1 MREVKSVDCIILTA
15 SSGGHLEE
23 IANLDPLETFF
34 EVILLTEKTSCDISS
49 WYDKVYYVPQVNRKE
64 LKCVLKL
71 ISNAFTSWKV
81 LRCHK
86 PAAVISTGAL
96 ATIPVCLFA
105 KLKGIKVIYIE
116 SFARMDSPSRTG
128 RLMYKIADK
137 TIVQWAAV
145 QKFYPNAIY
154 GGSIF

>member
-1 MREVKSVDCIILTA
+1 MECVLLAA

-23 IANLDPLETFF
+23 IANLDSLGAVY
-34 EVILLTEKTSCDISS
+34 EVILLTEKTDCNISS

-64 LKCVLKL
+64 LKCLLKL
-71 ISNAFTSWKV
+71 IANAFISLRV
-81 LRCHK
+81 LIRHK
-86 PAAVISTGAL
+86 PIAVVSAGAL
-96 ATIPVCLFA
+96 ATIPACLLA
-105 KLKGIKVIYIE
+105 KIKGVKVIYIE

-128 RLMYKIADK
+128 KLMYKIADK
-137 TIVQWAAV
+137 TIVQWEAV

>member
-1 MREVKSVDCIILTA
+1 MRFVDCILLTA

-23 IANLDPLETFF
+23 IANLDPLGELY
-34 EVILLTEKTSCDISS
+34 EVVLLTEKTDCDISS

-64 LKCVLKL
+64 LACIPKL
-71 ISNAFTSWKV
+71 VSNAAASWRT
-81 LRCHK
+81 LRRHK
-86 PAAVISTGAL
+86 PSAVISTGAL
-96 ATIPVCLFA
+96 ATIPVCILA
-105 KLKGIKVIYIE
+105 KLRGIKVIYIE

-137 TIVQWAAV
+137 TIVQWPAV
-145 QKFYPNAIY
+145 QKYYPNAIY

>member
-1 MREVKSVDCIILTA
+1 MRVVDCILLTA

-23 IANLDPLETFF
+23 IGNLDLLGELY
-34 EVILLTEKTSCDISS
+34 EVILLTEKTNCAISS

-64 LKCVLKL
+64 LKCILKL
-71 ISNAFTSWKV
+71 ISNAFTSLHV
-81 LRCHK
+81 LCRHK
-86 PAAVISTGAL
+86 PTAVISTGAL
-96 ATIPVCLFA
+96 ATIPVCLLA
-105 KLKGIKVIYIE
+105 KLKKIKVIYIE

-128 RLMYKIADK
+128 RLIYKIADK
-137 TIVQWAAV
+137 TIVQWEAV

>member
-1 MREVKSVDCIILTA
+1 MKFVDCILLTA

-23 IANLDPLETFF
+23 ISNLDSLGEFY
-34 EVILLTEKTSCDISS
+34 EVILITEKTDCDISS

-64 LKCVLKL
+64 LKCILKL
-71 ISNAFTSWKV
+71 ISNALTSLRV
-81 LRCHK
+81 LRYHK

-96 ATIPVCLFA
+96 ATIPVCLLA
-105 KLKGIKVIYIE
+105 KIKKIKVVYIE

-128 RLMYKIADK
+128 KLIYKIADK
-137 TIVQWAAV
+137 TIVQWPGV

>member
-1 MREVKSVDCIILTA
+1 MRLVECVLLTA

-23 IANLDPLETFF
+23 IANLDPLGELY
-34 EVILLTEKTSCDISS
+34 EVILLTEKTDCVISS
-49 WYDKVYYVPQVNRKE
+49 WYDKVHYVPQVNRKE
-64 LKCVLKL
+64 LKCILKL
-71 ISNAFTSWKV
+71 ISNAFTSWRV
-81 LRCHK
+81 LSNHK
-86 PAAVISTGAL
+86 PVAVISTGAL
-96 ATIPVCLFA
+96 ATIPVCLLA
-105 KLKGIKVIYIE
+105 KMKGIKVIYIE

-137 TIVQWAAV
+137 TIVQWASV